1 MSPVNFPSIG
11 SPSELRYGKD
21 PLLDAWIVHF
31 MSENHIEHTID
42 PSSNASPEQIRFM
55 AALGPGEI
63 YVPCSDQMLG
73 NLLEKN
79 NEPALMEAYAVVW
92 RQVLELIENHC
103 PGQYEKMMILSLC
116 DHKYRQAVNAPV
128 MIPSRLLKRLTTI
141 FLAQAAQEDP
151 FREKKR
157 VMNRRA
163 RQFMDTHAMDAALN
177 TCPGTVTTC
186 ATIRDMRFELDML
199 EISRLLCLSVWSRI
213 WEEEQ
218 AEPRPEEIEAEV
230 TTQTGFDALRR
241 LLDPGR
247 PKAMKILYLPD
258 SAGGLLFDILVARAL
273 LRMGHRVIMAL
284 KDGFFFECPTVWDA
298 EEDPALTHFLSLF
311 GARILGDNRA
321 GKNALLKAIKETP
334 FLVISDGSRERL
346 NLYKTSVTFARAWKE
361 CDLVIAKGEFNHR
374 RLMLTSTRFTRD
386 IVNVHRD
393 RKGGLQVSFKPKPS
407 GLRTFTEPE
416 ITAKAEAIIARM
428 RAEKAAGK
436 TVMFYSA
443 IVGSIPHETDMAIT
457 VLNTIVKHLRARL
470 AGTYIV
476 NPAEHFEEGMDADDL
491 MFMWEMVQ
499 RSGYI
504 NVWRFQTSQDIEM
517 AFELMGRTVPPVW
530 AGKDA
535 TFSTG
540 CTKEMNIALDVQR
553 VHPEMQII
561 GPDPEKFFRR
571 REYGVGKFF
580 DAAIAAR

>member
-1 MSPVNFPSIG
+1 MSPVSFPFIG

-21 PLLDAWIVHF
+21 PLLDAWILHF
-31 MSENHIEHTID
+31 MSENHIEYTID
-42 PSSNASPEQIRFM
+42 PLRNASPEQIRFM
-55 AALGPGEI
+55 AALAPDDI

-73 NLLEKN
+73 NLLDKDS
-79 NEPALMEAYAVVW
+79 EPALLEAYGKVW

-103 PGQYEKMMILSLC
+103 PGQYERMMILSLC

-128 MIPSRLLKRLTTI
+128 LIPSRLLKRLTSV
-141 FLAQAAQEDP
+141 FLAQAGQDDP
-151 FREKKR
+151 HRERKR
-157 VMNRRA
+157 LMNRRA
-163 RQFMDTHAMDAALN
+163 RKFMETHSMDAALN
-177 TCPGTVTTC
+177 ICPGTVSNC
-186 ATIRDMRFELDML
+186 GTIRDMRFELDML
-199 EISRLLCLSVWSRI
+199 EISRLLRLSVWNRLWDEDNPSP
-213 WEEEQ
+213 Q
-218 AEPRPEEIEAEV
+218 PEEIDSEV
-230 TTQTGFDALRR
+230 TADGHFDALRR
-241 LLDPGR
+241 ILDPGR
-247 PKAMKILYLPD
+247 PKSMKILYLPD
-258 SAGGLLFDILVARAL
+258 TAGGVLFDILAARSL
-273 LRMGHRVIMAL
+273 TRMGHRVIMAF
-284 KDGFFFECPTVWDA
+284 KEGFFFDCPTVWDA
-298 EEDPALTHFLSLF
+298 DEDPTMSQYLAMF

-321 GKNALLKAIKETP
+321 GKNSLLRAIKESP

-374 RLMLTSTRFTRD
+374 RLIMTRTQFTRD
-386 IVNVHRD
+386 VLCVHRD
-393 RKGGLQVSFKPKPS
+393 AKSGFQVNFKPKPS

-416 ITAKAEAIIARM
+416 ITAKAEAIISRM
-428 RAEKAAGK
+428 RAERAAGK
-436 TVMFYSA
+436 TIMFYSA
-443 IVGSIPHETDMAIT
+443 IVGSIPHETDTAIK
-457 VLNTIVKHLRARL
+457 VLNSFVKHLRSRL

-491 MFMWEMVQ
+491 MFMWEKVQ
-499 RSGYI
+499 RSGLI
-504 NVWRFQTSQDIEM
+504 NVWRFQTSQDIEA
-517 AFELMGRTVPPVW
+517 AFEQMGRTVPPVW

-553 VHPEMQII
+553 EHPEMQII